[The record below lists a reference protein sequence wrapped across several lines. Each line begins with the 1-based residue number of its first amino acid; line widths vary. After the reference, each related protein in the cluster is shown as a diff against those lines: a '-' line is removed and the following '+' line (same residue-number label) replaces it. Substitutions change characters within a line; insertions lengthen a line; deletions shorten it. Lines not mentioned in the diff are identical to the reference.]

1 MSWLTRLLGRT
12 KGGATVGAPTPSD
25 ERAMILAL
33 EQAKQAASVGEVPV
47 GAVVYATET
56 GQTLASAGNRR
67 ESDADPTAHAELIA
81 IRDTCAQRGDWRL
94 NDCTLVVTL
103 EPCVM
108 CAGVIINARVGRV
121 VYGASDPKA
130 GACESL
136 YSVLADRRLNHR
148 PEVVKG
154 VLAKECGVLLR
165 EFFKELRARNKDSG
179 A

>member
-12 KGGATVGAPTPSD
+12 KGDATVGAPTPAD
-25 ERAMILAL
+25 ERAMALAL
-33 EQAKQAASVGEVPV
+33 DQARQAASTGEVPV
-47 GAVVYATET
+47 GAVVYVTQT

-67 ESDADPTAHAELIA
+67 ESDADPTAHAELVA
-81 IRDTCAQRGDWRL
+81 IRDACAQRGDWRL

-108 CAGVIINARVGRV
+108 CAGGIINARVGRI

-136 YSVLADRRLNHR
+136 YSVLTDSRLNHR
-148 PEVVKG
+148 PDVIKG
-154 VLAKECGVLLR
+154 VYARECGKLLR
-165 EFFKELRARNKDSG
+165 EFFKELRARNKGSG